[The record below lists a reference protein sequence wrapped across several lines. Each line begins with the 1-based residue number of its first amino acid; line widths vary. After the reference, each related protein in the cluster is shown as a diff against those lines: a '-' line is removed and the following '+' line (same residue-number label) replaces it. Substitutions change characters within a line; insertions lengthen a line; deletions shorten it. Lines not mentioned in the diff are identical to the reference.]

1 MAAAEQLQKMDDLVA
16 SLGKGTKFSIPGL
29 NTDKIIEDLAKN
41 NEQLS
46 GYLEELERQKED
58 GEKTPE
64 EIEEEKKKIL
74 DNFKKTLEPS
84 VNEQIAVIQNNYTLI
99 QDSTKQ
105 LTENVASAIASTAI
119 PPAIGT
125 PPVAPNPG
133 YTIIENKQKKNV
145 LLGIL
150 STMKKAFLDIIAAA
164 RKIFF
169 PLPDSVLNLGTSIGK
184 LESVI
189 ATIP

>member
-29 NTDKIIEDLAKN
+29 NTDKIIEDLAKK

-46 GYLEELERQKED
+46 GYLEELERQKEA

-119 PPAIGT
+119 PPAIGA
-125 PPVAPNPG
+125 PPVAPNPA
-133 YTIIENKQKKNV
+133 YAIVENKQKKN
-145 LLGIL
+145 LLLSIL
-150 STMKKAFLDIIAAA
+150 STMKKAFLDIVAAA

-169 PLPDSVLNLGTSIGK
+169 PLPDSVLILGESIGK
-184 LESVI
+184 LESVV